1 MTRIKIKTLLW
12 DDWNTEHIRKHNVTV
27 DEVGIA
33 AKNISWH
40 KKTRDGKYLAGGRS
54 GTRILSLIVRRKER
68 ATYYLVTARDADK
81 KERRRVYEKE
91 VSRA

>member
-12 DDWNTEHIRKHNVTV
+12 DDWNTEHIKKHDVTI

-33 AKNISWH
+33 ARNISWH
-40 KKTRDGKYLAGGRS
+40 KKAKNGRYLVGGRS

-68 ATYYLVTARDADK
+68 TTYYVVTARDADK
-81 KERRRVYEKE
+81 RERKNLYERE
-91 VSRA
+91 V